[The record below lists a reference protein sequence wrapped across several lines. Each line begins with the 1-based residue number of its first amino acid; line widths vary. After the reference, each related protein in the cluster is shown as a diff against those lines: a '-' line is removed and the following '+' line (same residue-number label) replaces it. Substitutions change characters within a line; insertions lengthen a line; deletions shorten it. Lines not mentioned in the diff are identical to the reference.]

1 MRLQCSEVYVCAQQF
16 RTRLLA
22 KNLPKPGGIADYNK
36 ALKMAI
42 DVLLRAVRVSA
53 LQSLNVAHEQ
63 S

>member
-1 MRLQCSEVYVCAQQF
+1 MHVCAQQF

-36 ALKMAI
+36 ALKKAI
-42 DVLLRAVRVSA
+42 DVLLRAVRVST
-53 LQSLNVAHEQ
+53 LPLLNVAREQ